1 MALRELFA
9 SQGYMD
15 FMKRLLIIAVV
26 AVVISLVLLS
36 VDHVNGKVVLVPVVI
51 ALTLVLILKVL
62 EIIVK
67 QNN

>member
-1 MALRELFA
+1 
-9 SQGYMD
+9 
-15 FMKRLLIIAVV
+15 MKRLLIIAVV

-51 ALTLVLILKVL
+51 ALTLVLILKIL

>member
-9 SQGYMD
+9 SQGYRD

-51 ALTLVLILKVL
+51 ALTLVLILKIL